1 MAQSFRELAVQS
13 PNVTYSTDDLTNIKA
28 EVTEMQSQIT
38 SIKSNAEFN
47 GIKRFDGT
55 AGTSG
60 TFTVQVGANAADT
73 VDLSFTEID
82 LDAAVASTRFD
93 DPSAALAT
101 LTTAINTVSTSR
113 ATLGAGQSRLT
124 SVVNNLTSNATNLTD
139 ARSRIEDTDFSAE
152 TTNLAKAQILSQ
164 ASTAML
170 DLKSTRLNSSH

>member
-60 TFTVQVGANAADT
+60 TVTVQVGANAADT

-82 LDAAVASTRFD
+82 LDDAVASTLFD

-101 LTTAINTVSTSR
+101 LTTRSEEHTSELQSLMRISYAVFCLNKKNKIQIHTNKLRITTLKPINHRSMYP
-113 ATLGAGQSRLT
+113 LT
-124 SVVNNLTSNATNLTD
+124 P
-139 ARSRIEDTDFSAE
+139 
-152 TTNLAKAQILSQ
+152 
-164 ASTAML
+164 
-170 DLKSTRLNSSH
+170 

>member
-38 SIKSNAEFN
+38 SIKSNTEFN
-47 GIKRFDGT
+47 GIKLFDGT

-60 TFTVQVGANAADT
+60 TVTVQVGANAADT

-82 LDAAVASTRFD
+82 LADAVASTLFD

-101 LTTAINTVSTSR
+101 LTTAINTAPPPLPKIGRPSCR
-113 ATLGAGQSRLT
+113 ARVWTVGENTMVR
-124 SVVNNLTSNATNLTD
+124 
-139 ARSRIEDTDFSAE
+139 EP
-152 TTNLAKAQILSQ
+152 
-164 ASTAML
+164 
-170 DLKSTRLNSSH
+170 